1 MSELWIAT
9 GNKGKLSEFKS
20 LLHDLNLNIHSQ
32 NELKNYFSP
41 RETGSSFEENA
52 RIKAKALR
60 TRISDTWVLAEDS
73 GLEVPALNN
82 LPGIHSARY
91 AGDNAR
97 DEENVAKLL
106 KMLKIRAP
114 QQREAVFKATLV
126 AIAPNGEEHVFTS
139 AFEGKISE
147 KVRGGQGFGYDVC
160 FIPNGEDKTLAELGV
175 AYKNKHSHRALVI
188 RQFKEFLTNQL

>member
-1 MSELWIAT
+1 MSEVWIAT

-20 LLHDLNLNIHSQ
+20 LLHDLALQIHSQ
-32 NELKNYFSP
+32 TELKNYFSP
-41 RETGSSFEENA
+41 KETGSSFEENA
-52 RIKAKALR
+52 RIKAKALK
-60 TRISDTWVLAEDS
+60 TRIENHWVLAEDS

-126 AIAPNGEEHVFTS
+126 AISPQGEEHVFTS
-139 AFEGKISE
+139 EFEGKISE
-147 KVRGGQGFGYDVC
+147 KVRGQQGFGYDVC

-175 AYKNKHSHRALVI
+175 AFKNKNSHRALVI
-188 RQFKEFLTNQL
+188 RQFKEFLLNQL